1 MNRLAL
7 GAAQFGMPYGVG
19 NTSGQVS
26 QEAVCDILGQA
37 YSESIDT
44 LDTAIA
50 YGNSEQVLGV
60 AGVSEWRV
68 ITKLPTLPD
77 DVSDVAAWVEGHVI
91 ASLNRLGITRL
102 YGLLLHRPELLLGHN
117 RKALLETF
125 EALKARGLVQKTG
138 ISIYGPSQLDQLFGL
153 PEIDLVQSPL
163 NLFDQRLI
171 TSGWLA
177 RLQDRGVE
185 VHTRSAFL
193 QGLLLMPASQRHQ
206 KFDRWGDVWRV
217 WDRWL
222 SQTGLSPLQACLRF
236 ALTVPGVSRV
246 IVGVDSTAQLTDIL
260 ENTVPES
267 LPSMPTWIAP
277 LEESLINPSM
287 WTGL

>member
-138 ISIYGPSQLDQLFGL
+138 ISIY
-153 PEIDLVQSPL
+153 
-163 NLFDQRLI
+163 
-171 TSGWLA
+171 
-177 RLQDRGVE
+177 
-185 VHTRSAFL
+185 
-193 QGLLLMPASQRHQ
+193 
-206 KFDRWGDVWRV
+206 
-217 WDRWL
+217 
-222 SQTGLSPLQACLRF
+222 
-236 ALTVPGVSRV
+236 
-246 IVGVDSTAQLTDIL
+246 
-260 ENTVPES
+260 
-267 LPSMPTWIAP
+267 
-277 LEESLINPSM
+277 
-287 WTGL
+287 